1 MEAISEDI
9 NLVSLKRPS
18 SLFCSYV
25 VQSNFFKGITVKRRN
40 QNSSL
45 FTSSTS
51 LTSLALILTTLISSY
66 SGTSKIHQKRHKNC
80 ECCPVSLF
88 FVRSLWMSGIPTPP
102 TQKYK
107 NCWFLL
113 FGGILWS
120 DKISWYNGPRGV
132 MSHGCTLRIYVKKRK
147 QRNLTETKERKQES
161 DKRWCNVMGSPPGQI
176 SHCYTLR
183 ILRDISWSSKIFGTT
198 NTFVEQTNMGLFGM
212 FMF

>member
-9 NLVSLKRPS
+9 NLMSLKRPS

-88 FVRSLWMSGIPTPP
+88 LSGH
-102 TQKYK
+102 YE
-107 NCWFLL
+107 C
-113 FGGILWS
+113 
-120 DKISWYNGPRGV
+120 
-132 MSHGCTLRIYVKKRK
+132 
-147 QRNLTETKERKQES
+147 QES
-161 DKRWCNVMGSPPGQI
+161 PPHPPKNIKIAGSYFLVEFCGVIKYCGIMVPG
-176 SHCYTLR
+176 
-183 ILRDISWSSKIFGTT
+183 
-198 NTFVEQTNMGLFGM
+198 E
-212 FMF
+212 